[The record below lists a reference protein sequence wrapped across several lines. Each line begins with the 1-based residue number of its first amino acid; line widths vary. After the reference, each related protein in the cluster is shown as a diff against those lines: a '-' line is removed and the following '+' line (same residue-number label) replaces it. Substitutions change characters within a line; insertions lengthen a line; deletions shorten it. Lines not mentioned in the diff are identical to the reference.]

1 MLAADQSDVSG
12 LRPSNAARRIQ
23 RAVAKGLRRWPGRSD
38 GGPDRPAPL
47 GADDAIEPPTAGNG
61 NGDGLARKPGVIAGL
76 PRRPQISVGAE
87 EEFAPPPMR
96 QTEVFETSVWRA
108 LGRLFVWVG
117 ALASFVVR
125 TAWDRVRG
133 LDTTERRAVRLRET
147 LQHVGGTFIKFGQ
160 QLSVR
165 VDVLP
170 YPYCRELIKMLDRVP
185 PFATAE
191 AIATVE
197 RVTGRPLG
205 ETFAIFDPEPIGS
218 ASLACVYQ
226 AQLFNGER
234 VAVKVRR
241 PGIGERFAAD
251 LRALDWLMILAEK
264 LTVVRPN
271 FTLNLRQDL
280 RQTLFEELDFR
291 KEARYQDLFRR
302 RAKKK
307 SARSFFSAPR
317 VYFELSNEEVIVQEF
332 ASGLWLWELIEI
344 VDRQDPEGLGYI
356 RRLDIDP
363 KVVAERLHWVAM
375 WGMFTDLFFHAD
387 PHPANVI
394 VRPHSHVVFIDFGS
408 CGAYEEGQR
417 AAMQQLLYHQ
427 QHDDVA
433 GMVQASLHL
442 LEPLPPIDVTE
453 LARELQHLYRQRTY
467 AQRSKA
473 TVWFE
478 RSSAGLFFDMIG
490 LSRKFGI
497 PMNSGVLRIA
507 RANLL
512 YDTLAARLHARILQ
526 ERVYRR
532 FVRDVGGQARKR
544 VRKSILQRLARGP
557 TPTDYLA
564 VEKTVYTANRVFYRL
579 QRFLDNPGLKLPY
592 LIEKW
597 VYAASTVIQFAL
609 LLAALAATGAGAISA
624 ARLSAGQS
632 ADFLAALH
640 QVAAN
645 GWFQLGAFTLGLLNL
660 RKILFRLNDKRS
672 GD

>member
-1 MLAADQSDVSG
+1 VLAADQSEVSG

-23 RAVAKGLRRWPGRSD
+23 RAVAKGLRRWPGWSGGAAD
-38 GGPDRPAPL
+38 GSAPL
-47 GADDAIEPPTAGNG
+47 GADAATEPPAAGNG
-61 NGDGLARKPGVIAGL
+61 NGDALARPPGVVAAL
-76 PRRPQISVGAE
+76 PRRPQISVSAE

-117 ALASFVVR
+117 ALASFVAR
-125 TAWDRVRG
+125 TTWDRVRG
-133 LDTTERRAVRLRET
+133 LDTIERRAVRLRET

-191 AIATVE
+191 AIATIE
-197 RVTGRPLG
+197 RATGRPIS
-205 ETFAIFDPEPIGS
+205 ETFAVFDPEPIGS

-226 AQLFNGER
+226 AQLFSGER

-241 PGIGERFAAD
+241 PRIGERFAAD
-251 LRALDWLMILAEK
+251 LRALDWLLILAEK
-264 LTVVRPN
+264 LTFVRPG
-271 FTLNLRQDL
+271 FTVNLRQDL

-307 SARSFFSAPR
+307 SARHFFSAPR
-317 VYFELSNEEVIVQEF
+317 VYFALSNEEVIVQEF

-344 VDRQDPEGLGYI
+344 VDRQDPEGLAYI

-394 VRPHSHVVFIDFGS
+394 VRPHNHVVFIDFGS
-408 CGAYEEGQR
+408 CGAYEEGR
-417 AAMQQLLYHQ
+417 RTAMQQLLYHQ

-473 TVWFE
+473 TMWFE

-490 LSRKFGI
+490 LSRKFKI
-497 PMNSGVLRIA
+497 PMNSDVLRIA

-544 VRKSILQRLARGP
+544 VRKSILRRLARGP
-557 TPTDYLA
+557 TPSDYLA

-592 LIEKW
+592 LVEKW
-597 VYAASTVIQFAL
+597 VYAASTAIQLGL
-609 LLAALAATGAGAISA
+609 LVAALTVAVAGV
-624 ARLSAGQS
+624 LSATRLYVDQP
-632 ADFLAALH
+632 AEFPAM
-640 QVAAN
+640 VRRVVAN
-645 GWFQLGAFTLGLLNL
+645 GWFQLVVLGLGLLNI
-660 RKILFRLNDKRS
+660 RKILFRLNDKRP
-672 GD
+672 GE

>member
-1 MLAADQSDVSG
+1 VGAAYGSA
-12 LRPSNAARRIQ
+12 P
-23 RAVAKGLRRWPGRSD
+23 PGAD
-38 GGPDRPAPL
+38 GG
-47 GADDAIEPPTAGNG
+47 IEPPAPGTN
-61 NGDGLARKPGVIAGL
+61 DGAARAHPPGVVAPL
-76 PRRPQISVGAE
+76 PRRPQINIGE

-96 QTEVFETSVWRA
+96 QGEVFESSIWRA
-108 LGRLFVWVG
+108 VGRLFVWVG
-117 ALASFVVR
+117 ALASFLLR
-125 TAWDRVRG
+125 TRWDRVRG
-133 LDTTERRAVRLRET
+133 RDTIERRAVRLRET

-191 AIATVE
+191 AIATIE
-197 RVTGRPLG
+197 RVSGRPLG
-205 ETFAIFDPEPIGS
+205 ETFAVFDPEPIGS

-226 AQLFNGER
+226 AQLFNGDR

-251 LRALDWLMILAEK
+251 LRALDWLLLLAEK
-264 LTVVRPN
+264 LTLVRPG
-271 FTLNLRQDL
+271 FTVHLRQDL

-307 SARSFFSAPR
+307 SARHFFSAPR
-317 VYFELSNEEVIVQEF
+317 VYFELSQEEVIVQEF
-332 ASGLWLWELIEI
+332 ATGLWLWELIEI
-344 VDRQDPEGLGYI
+344 VDRQDPEGLAYI
-356 RRLDIDP
+356 RQLDIDP

-375 WGMFTDLFFHAD
+375 WGMLSDLFFHAD

-394 VRPHSHVVFIDFGS
+394 VRPHNHVVFIDFGS
-408 CGAYEEGQR
+408 CGAYEEGR
-417 AAMQQLLYHQ
+417 RVAMQQLLYHQ
-427 QHDDVA
+427 QHDDVG

-442 LEPLPPIDVTE
+442 MEPLPPIDVTA

-467 AQRSKA
+467 AQRSKE
-473 TVWFE
+473 TMWFE

-490 LSRKFGI
+490 LSRKFAI
-497 PMNSGVLRIA
+497 PVNSDVLRVA

-512 YDTLAARLHARILQ
+512 YDTLAARLHADIDQ

-544 VRKSILQRLARGP
+544 VRKSFRQRLARGP
-557 TPTDYLA
+557 APSDYLA
-564 VEKTVYTANRVFYRL
+564 MEKTVYTANRLVYRL
-579 QRFLDNPGLKLPY
+579 QRFLDSPGLKLPY
-592 LIEKW
+592 LVEKW
-597 VYAASTVIQFAL
+597 VYAVSTTVQFGL
-609 LLAALAATGAGAISA
+609 LLAVLTGAGAGVICA
-624 ARLSAGQS
+624 ARLSTGQS
-632 ADFLAALH
+632 ADFLTAAR
-640 QVAAN
+640 QVAAS
-645 GWFQLGAFTLGLLNL
+645 GWFQLLALALALLNL
-660 RKILFRLNDKRS
+660 RKVLFRLNDKRS